1 MQTITF
7 LTLRYVKFI
16 SKNIL
21 FPSYALAK
29 YPITYTDIFKSTSWL
44 QQKMLRNKMVINHT
58 QVFSCKT
65 WPLPCYLACTA
76 ISTASSFFFP
86 KEHLLPIWMLSIT
99 KKSNDIR
106 SFTIK
111 EQTTITSISYY
122 SCSLWCSQRE
132 TLLVSLNLLVLAWSH
147 ALVHQLTTS
156 LNSCAHLRRDPA
168 ECPNASYCESSA
180 NKTSCMSSWCALLLE
195 SHKLCGKLFIFPA
208 VSSPR
213 TSVQLL

>member
-1 MQTITF
+1 MIT
-7 LTLRYVKFI
+7 T
-16 SKNIL
+16 KN
-21 FPSYALAK
+21 AEK
-29 YPITYTDIFKSTSWL
+29 KKT
-44 QQKMLRNKMVINHT
+44 VINHT

-65 WPLPCYLACTA
+65 LLLPSHLALTLFQQPA
-76 ISTASSFFFP
+76 ASFP
-86 KEHLLPIWMLSIT
+86 EEHLLPAWIFSIKRK
-99 KKSNDIR
+99 KKSYDFR

-111 EQTTITSISYY
+111 EQTTLTSVSYY
-122 SCSLWCSQRE
+122 SCSLWCSHKE
-132 TLLVSLNLLVLAWSH
+132 TLLVLLDFLVLVWSH

-156 LNSCAHLRRDPA
+156 VNSCAHLRRDPA

-195 SHKLCGKLFIFPA
+195 SHRLCGKLFIFPA